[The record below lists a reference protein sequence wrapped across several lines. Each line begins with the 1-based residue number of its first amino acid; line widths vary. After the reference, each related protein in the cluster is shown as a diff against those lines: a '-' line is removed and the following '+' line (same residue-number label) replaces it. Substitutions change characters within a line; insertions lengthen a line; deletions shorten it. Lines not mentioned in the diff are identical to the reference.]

1 MNLDTIFGTA
11 MNSVMANT
19 TVSFV
24 DMMWGRKANCDDFNQ
39 SGKKPESAIL
49 CLRVVPLKM
58 CIFCFCDCFVR
69 YLEKVVEKCVISTNI

>member
-1 MNLDTIFGTA
+1 MVSKTSQSWRAKLCLK
-11 MNSVMANT
+11 
-19 TVSFV
+19 SFV

-39 SGKKPESAIL
+39 SGKERESAIF

-69 YLEKVVEKCVISTNI
+69 YLEKVVETCVISTNI